1 MVPTLGFSAPMHI
14 YFTVLIGLV
23 AGLGIGSA
31 TEYCT
36 SHAFYPTQS
45 IAKASETGPAT
56 VLIQVGRCR
65 LTPSNPR

>member
-45 IAKASETGPAT
+45 IAK
-56 VLIQVGRCR
+56 VRRCW
-65 LTPSNPR
+65 LTLSNPR